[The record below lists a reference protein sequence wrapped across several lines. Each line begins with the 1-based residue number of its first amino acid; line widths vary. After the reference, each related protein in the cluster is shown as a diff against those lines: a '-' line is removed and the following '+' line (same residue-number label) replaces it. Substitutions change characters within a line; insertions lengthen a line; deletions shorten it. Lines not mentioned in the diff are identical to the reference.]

1 MIIRIAEE
9 KDIDKIVE
17 LIILFEK
24 AIEEIYQG
32 DFSGINID
40 KNNIKKV
47 LIEGFNDKYHVFLVI
62 EEKQELIGFGDM
74 WIYPEFGHAG
84 YSAYLQ
90 NFFVKKEYQNKGYGT
105 KLLNKLMEIAK
116 SKKATA
122 FHITTSFKNKKAI
135 ALYKK
140 MGFSEGLLL
149 DKVFKYE

>member
-40 KNNIKKV
+40 KNNVKKV